1 MAIWHAGETWGVQR
15 LSEAQRYPDL
25 DGLCTPILLFP
36 HVSGQRH
43 LLHTATLFP
52 SLVFSATVPAPH
64 HANKA
69 LLQSLRDA
77 PDDARAEALRPR
89 WRKRLGRDAVAALGK
104 ARRLWIPSHGNGLQ
118 QSCTH
123 PQGS

>member
-1 MAIWHAGETWGVQR
+1 MAVCHVGATWGVQS

-25 DGLCTPILLFP
+25 DELCTPILLFP

-43 LLHTATLFP
+43 LLHTTPIFR
-52 SLVFSATVPAPH
+52 SLVFSVTVPTPH

-89 WRKRLGRDAVAALGK
+89 WRKRLGRNAVAAPGK
-104 ARRLWIPSHGNGLQ
+104 GRHLWIPSQGNWLQ
-118 QSCTH
+118 
-123 PQGS
+123 